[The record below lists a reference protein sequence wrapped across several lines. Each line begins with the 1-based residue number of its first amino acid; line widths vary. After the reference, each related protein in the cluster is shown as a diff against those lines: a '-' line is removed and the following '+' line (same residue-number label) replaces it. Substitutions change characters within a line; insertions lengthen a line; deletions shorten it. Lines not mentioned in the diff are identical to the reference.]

1 MTEGFVNIVDKRSLK
16 ILKGQS
22 EGVNRKGQKTQWPKE
37 KKKDKRTNIMVM
49 NSGAPEGWEV
59 SAPLGPT
66 VVLFLLQTRWYAMN
80 EEKTGLLL
88 RQTNISV
95 AIVT

>member
-1 MTEGFVNIVDKRSLK
+1 VTEGFVNIVDKRSLK

-49 NSGAPEGWEV
+49 NSGAPEG
-59 SAPLGPT
+59 
-66 VVLFLLQTRWYAMN
+66 
-80 EEKTGLLL
+80 
-88 RQTNISV
+88 
-95 AIVT
+95 